1 MHDET
6 WAAAVRY
13 AVDQGTDVINMSFG
27 NDGGVA
33 VGAID
38 KDGNRWKYSLS
49 RGSSDAAA
57 YVSVT
62 AALIRSKYPDLT
74 AGQVINRL
82 IRSSFVDTS
91 GFSRGRKRSSRGS
104 GAGSTDLPA
113 GRIGVHQQRR

>member
-38 KDGNRWKYSLS
+38 KDGNRWEVSNA
-49 RGSSDAAA
+49 RGGP
-57 YVSVT
+57 
-62 AALIRSKYPDLT
+62 ALMVFGVEILGADPTRS
-74 AGQVINRL
+74 
-82 IRSSFVDTS
+82 
-91 GFSRGRKRSSRGS
+91 
-104 GAGSTDLPA
+104 
-113 GRIGVHQQRR
+113 